1 MPIWLWVVVLGYASV
16 LAAAALW
23 AVVERT
29 GGTMAKHS
37 RGPTDAELPSADAVE
52 LEAA

>member
-1 MPIWLWVVVLGYASV
+1 MWVVVLGYLSM

-29 GGTMAKHS
+29 GGAMPTHS
-37 RGPTDAELPSADAVE
+37 HRPADAELPSADAVE
-52 LEAA
+52 QLEAA